1 MKGSK
6 TDDQINGRQGDNLIR
21 GRAGADHLKGE
32 QGDDTLRSSQRNDSL
47 IGGKGNDELIA
58 RDGNKSMK
66 GGKGADVFRLDVD
79 QQSAATILIKDLS
92 DQQVDT
98 VLLPSWAE
106 NYSLTAVDSGTQLL
120 AGGIDLEISGM
131 SPEEI
136 ETNQSIQVS

>member
-1 MKGSK
+1 M
-6 TDDQINGRQGDNLIR
+6 
-21 GRAGADHLKGE
+21 
-32 QGDDTLRSSQRNDSL
+32 

-79 QQSAATILIKDLS
+79 QQSAATILIRDLS
-92 DQQVDT
+92 DQQGDT

-106 NYSLTAVDSGTQLL
+106 TYSLTAVDSGTQLL

-136 ETNQSIQVS
+136 ETNQIIQVS